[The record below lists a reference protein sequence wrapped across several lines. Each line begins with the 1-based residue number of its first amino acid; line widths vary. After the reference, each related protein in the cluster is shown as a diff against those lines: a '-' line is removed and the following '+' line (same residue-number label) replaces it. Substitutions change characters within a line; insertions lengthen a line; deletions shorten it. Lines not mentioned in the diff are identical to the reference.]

1 MAGLISDLISNINE
15 QSEVYDSLLE
25 LAGKKKVVIIAN
37 DVDKLQGIVD
47 EENVLLG
54 KIGRLDKSRVQ
65 LFKDIAF
72 VLNKK
77 DEDISLT
84 KLMELIKGQAEENE
98 LKEAKENLFSKAD
111 RLKTINEQNQ
121 KLIEYS
127 LEHIDFSMN
136 VIRSA
141 LSNQPSYCDAMGNE
155 LSDSNQRMFDT
166 KQ

>member
-1 MAGLISDLISNINE
+1 MAGLISELIGNINE

-25 LAGKKKVVIIAN
+25 LAGKKKVAVIAN
-37 DVDKLQGIVD
+37 DIEKLQSIVD

-54 KIGRLDKSRVQ
+54 RIGRLDKSRVQ

-77 DEDISLT
+77 DEDISLN
-84 KLMELIKGQAEENE
+84 KLMDLIKGQSEENE
-98 LKEAKENLFSKAD
+98 LRKAKEELFDKAG
-111 RLKTINEQNQ
+111 RLKTLNEQNQ

-141 LSNQPSYCDAMGNE
+141 LSNKPSYCDAMGNE
-155 LSDSNQRMFDT
+155 LSDSSQRMFDT